1 MTYPVLLSICGCQCY
16 LDQEPDVIEF
26 STEGVLKETEGGW
39 EIEYDESCLTG
50 MEGVTTNFCIM
61 PDGMVLTRSG
71 KLNSQMVFKLGETHE
86 SLYRMDFG
94 ALLLSVCAT
103 HISWDLS
110 EKGGIVDLK
119 YNIEIEHGSA
129 GSVDY
134 HMELKAI

>member
-1 MTYPVLLSICGCQCY
+1 MIIPVLLSICGRQCY
-16 LDQEPDVIEF
+16 MDQEPDVIEF
-26 STEGVLKETEGGW
+26 STEGVLRQIEGGW

-50 MEGVTTNFCIM
+50 MEGVKTCFCIKTDSM
-61 PDGMVLTRSG
+61 ILTRTG
-71 KLNSQMVFKLGETHE
+71 KLNSQMVFKLGQTHE

-103 HISWDLS
+103 NIAWDLNS
-110 EKGGIVDLK
+110 EGGTVDLK

-134 HMELKAI
+134 HMEIKAL